1 MPRLIKDGSVVSD
14 DRWQAPNPDAE
25 QATAGTIATLEQW
38 RALSDKAGSAVQ
50 LEPGDGV
57 EALLPHLDGIELVTV
72 NFPVFT
78 DGRGFS
84 YARELRERGYR
95 GELRAVGAFIRD
107 QLHYLARCGF
117 NAFQMAD
124 ESQLDEALASLG
136 DFTEHYQAAIDEPL
150 PLFRRRA

>member
-1 MPRLIKDGSVVSD
+1 MPRLIKHDQIIGD
-14 DRWQAPNPDAE
+14 DRWREPDPEAE
-25 QATAGTIATLEQW
+25 IVGGDMITTLSQW
-38 RALSDKAGSAVQ
+38 EALADKSGSAVQ

-57 EALLPHLDGIELVTV
+57 ESLLRHLDDIALVCV

-84 YARELRERGYR
+84 YGRELRERGYR

-107 QLHYLARCGF
+107 QLHYLRRCGF
-117 NAFQMAD
+117 DAFALGD
-124 ESQLDEALASLG
+124 SELEESLASLQV
-136 DFTEHYQAAIDEPL
+136 FSESYQASIDQPL